1 MVLFKAKVLVFFI
14 NIQLKRFNLKKK
26 IGNVS
31 TVNFFFVLLDNMLLL
46 LFALI
51 LDNSQQKFK
60 ILIKHDIWE
69 CIYTK

>member
-1 MVLFKAKVLVFFI
+1 MVLFKASVLFFI

-26 IGNVS
+26 IGNVI
-31 TVNFFFVLLDNMLLL
+31 TVNFFFVLLDNALLL

-51 LDNSQQKFK
+51 LDHSQQKFK
-60 ILIKHDIWE
+60 ILIKQDIWE